1 MNRRLVGVLLKSLNK
16 TMFLF
21 GIVLSAL
28 GVGMGLLLPQFIGQ
42 LLDQTYLSN
51 LLTRPAL
58 LTGFILFFVSVY
70 TVQALSNYFIGRSGG
85 NALKQLQQ
93 YIYESLLTT
102 SVKDLDQYQ
111 SGDLASRLTNDMS
124 IVLNFITVILPN
136 FLMNGLMVVGSIY
149 FLWTISPWLTGLSLL
164 LLPLLSMVMIPMNQ
178 RLEGYYS
185 AYQEGLGQVSS
196 RISHKF
202 TTIRLMKAFQ
212 EKSMNNER
220 WASLFRNCH
229 KPLRK

>member
-1 MNRRLVGVLLKSLNK
+1 S
-16 TMFLF
+16 
-21 GIVLSAL
+21 
-28 GVGMGLLLPQFIGQ
+28 
-42 LLDQTYLSN
+42 
-51 LLTRPAL
+51 
-58 LTGFILFFVSVY
+58 
-70 TVQALSNYFIGRSGG
+70 

-93 YIYESLLTT
+93 FIYESLLTT

-124 IVLNFITVILPN
+124 VVLNFITVILPN
-136 FLMNGLMVVGSIY
+136 FLMNGLMVMGSIY
-149 FLWTISPWLTGLSLL
+149 FLWTISPWLTGLSLF
-164 LLPLLSMVMIPMNQ
+164 LLPLLSMVMIPMNR

-212 EKSMNNER
+212 GE
-220 WASLFRNCH
+220 
-229 KPLRK
+229 